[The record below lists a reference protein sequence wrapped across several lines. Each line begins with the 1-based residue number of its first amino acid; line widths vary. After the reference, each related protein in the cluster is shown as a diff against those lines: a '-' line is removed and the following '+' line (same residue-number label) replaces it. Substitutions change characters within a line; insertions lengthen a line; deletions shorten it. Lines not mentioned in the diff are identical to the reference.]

1 MNRRYSNYQLHAKID
16 WMSRFLNLDKYID
29 GEKNSLQEIWSY
41 YKVNKWAYTHFH
53 SHDGFMHFR
62 ISRNG
67 AFSDE
72 DVYFQPD
79 TVASFI
85 KDGDNVLE
93 LGFGNGSNLL
103 YLAHCFPK
111 SHFTGKDL
119 QRLERKDA
127 PANVTTLQGDYSDL
141 SQIADNS
148 MDVAFAFET
157 IVHNADK
164 EKIYREAYRVLK
176 PGGVMIVYDYALS
189 AGYSTFDAHTQK
201 AVALISKGCAS
212 AMIESLDEL
221 NSHYTNSGF
230 TIERNTDLSDETLP
244 DLRRLERK
252 GAKIMNHPT
261 VAKLMFALLPEQFVT
276 NIIVGY
282 LGYDSCKSGVIT
294 YQEWVLRKS
303 EELGVRS

>member
-1 MNRRYSNYQLHAKID
+1 MNRRYSNYRLHSKVD
-16 WMSRFLNLDKYID
+16 EMGRFLNLDKYID
-29 GEKNSLQEIWSY
+29 GEKNSLQKIKSY
-41 YKVNKWAYTHFH
+41 YEVNKWAYNHFH

-72 DVYFQPD
+72 DVYYQPD

-85 KDGDNVLE
+85 HDGDQVLE

-103 YLAHCFPK
+103 YLARCFPAA
-111 SHFTGKDL
+111 HFTGKDL
-119 QRLERKDA
+119 QRLERDDV
-127 PANVTTLQGDYSDL
+127 PPNVSVVQGDYSSL
-141 SQIADNS
+141 APLADNS
-148 MDVAFAFET
+148 IDVAFAFET

-164 EKIYREAYRVLK
+164 EKIYREVCRVLK

-189 AGYSTFDAHTQK
+189 ARYDTFDATTQM
-201 AVALISKGCAS
+201 AIALISKGCAS
-212 AMIESLDEL
+212 ALIESLDEL
-221 NSHYTNSGF
+221 NSHYTNSGL

-252 GAKIMNHPT
+252 GAKIMTRPT
-261 VAKLMFALLPEQFVT
+261 VARMMFALLPEQFVT

-282 LGYDSCKSGVIT
+282 LGYDSCKAGVIT
-294 YQEWVLRKS
+294 YQEWVLRKP
-303 EELGVRS
+303 V

>member
-1 MNRRYSNYQLHAKID
+1 MNRRYSVYQLHAKID
-16 WMSRFLNLDKYID
+16 QMAHFLNLDKYIE
-29 GEKNSLQEIWSY
+29 GEKNSLQEIQSY
-41 YKVNKWAYTHFH
+41 FKVNKWAYRHFH
-53 SHDGFMHFR
+53 SQDGFMHFR

-72 DVYFQPD
+72 DVYYQPD
-79 TVASFI
+79 TVAGYI

-103 YLAHCFPK
+103 YLAHCFPGA
-111 SHFTGKDL
+111 HFTGKDL
-119 QRLERKDA
+119 QLLERDDV
-127 PANVTTLQGDYSDL
+127 PSNVTTLQGDYSDL

-157 IVHNADK
+157 VVHNTDK
-164 EKIYREAYRVLK
+164 EKIYREVFRILK

-189 AGYSTFDAHTQK
+189 AAYNTFDAHTQK
-201 AVALISKGCAS
+201 AIALISKGCAS

-221 NSHYTNSGF
+221 NSHYTNSGL
-230 TIERNTDLSDETLP
+230 TIERTTDVSDETLP

-252 GAKIMNHPT
+252 AAKIMNRPT
-261 VAKLMFALLPEQFVT
+261 LAKLMFALLPEQFVT

-294 YQEWVLRKS
+294 YQEWLLRKPKQA
-303 EELGVRS
+303 